1 MGATGV
7 TGAGVGAETRG
18 LGNPTGILLKSI
30 SGSNTYFLP
39 QADTLLMPK
48 LAAIAAAR
56 KPL

>member
-1 MGATGV
+1 
-7 TGAGVGAETRG
+7 